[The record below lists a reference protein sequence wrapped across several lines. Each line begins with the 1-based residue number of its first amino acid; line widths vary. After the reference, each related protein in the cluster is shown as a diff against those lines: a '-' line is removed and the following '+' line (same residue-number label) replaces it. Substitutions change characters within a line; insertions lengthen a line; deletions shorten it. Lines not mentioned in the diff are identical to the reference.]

1 MAIKYLSDLLTYAID
16 MQKSTLSNAVIH
28 PTATAP
34 SLPSTGQIYF
44 DTGTKEL
51 KVWDGTTWISASGD
65 ITAVT
70 AGSGLTGGGTSG
82 SVTLSVATG
91 GIVTTMIA
99 DGNVTTAKI
108 LDGNITTA
116 KIADGNVTLGK
127 IANIGASTILGN
139 NTASAAA
146 PIALTTAQVQTMLG
160 YITGNQT
167 ITLSGDASGSGT
179 TSIAVTLANSGVT
192 AGTYRSVTVD
202 AKGRV
207 TGGTNPTTISGY
219 GITDFYSQVIS
230 GFVTGANS
238 TVLNTDTLEVAIEKL
253 QGQVNARISGNQTIT
268 LSGDVSGS
276 GTTAITATLANSG
289 VTAGTYNSASAT
301 HTPFTVDAKGRI
313 TATGAEVTITP
324 AWSSITSK
332 PTTLSGFGITDAV
345 NKGGDTMTGL
355 LILSGDPVANLGA
368 ATKQYVDSVAQG
380 LDPKGSVK
388 AATTANIT
396 LSGVPQTIDGVSIA
410 SGDRVLVKNQTNQR
424 ENGIYNANGGAWVR
438 ATDMDAWSEVPGA
451 FCFVEQGTTQADTGW
466 VCTSDAGG
474 TLNTTP
480 ITFVQFTGA
489 GTYSAGT
496 GLTLTGTTFSI
507 SNTAVTAGSYGSA
520 SSVATF
526 TVNAQG
532 QLTAAAS
539 TAIAI
544 AQSQVTNLT
553 TDLANKQPLDATLTA
568 LAAFNTNGIMVQTAA
583 DTFTGRSIA
592 AGSGI
597 IVTNGSGVA
606 GNPTISIATTA
617 VTNGSY
623 GSATVIPTFTVGG
636 DGRLTAAA
644 DVPITSA
651 STTAAGIVELAT
663 VAEAQTGTSTTL
675 AVTPA
680 GLAAS
685 VASGTSS
692 AIAAQKFNAT
702 IGDGVTL
709 VYDVVHSLNVNF
721 LIVQT
726 WEVLSGAQVYVD
738 TVVVDPNR
746 IRLTFARAPQPNDIR
761 VVVLNGTV

>member
-1 MAIKYLSDLLTYAID
+1 MAIKYLSDLVTYAID
-16 MQKSTLSNAVIH
+16 MQKSVLSNAVIH
-28 PTATAP
+28 PSATAP
-34 SLPSTGQIYF
+34 STPTTGQVYF
-44 DTGTKEL
+44 NTASGDLQVWNGTAW
-51 KVWDGTTWISASGD
+51 VSASGD

-70 AGSGLTGGGTSG
+70 AGSGLSGGGTSG
-82 SVTLSVATG
+82 AVTLSVATG
-91 GIVTTMIA
+91 GIVTSMIA
-99 DGNVTTAKI
+99 DSNVTT
-108 LDGNITTA
+108 G
-116 KIADGNVTLGK
+116 KIADSNVTLAK
-127 IANIGASTILGN
+127 IANIAATTILGN
-139 NTASAAA
+139 NTGSAAA
-146 PIALTTAQVQTMLG
+146 PIALTSAQVQTMLG

-207 TGGTNPTTISGY
+207 TGGTNPTTIAGY

-253 QGQVNARISGNQTIT
+253 QGQVNARLTGNQTIT

-289 VTAGTYNSASAT
+289 VTAGTYNNSAT
-301 HTPFTVDAKGRI
+301 AITPFTVDAKGRV
-313 TATGAEVTITP
+313 TGTGAAVTITP

-388 AATTANIT
+388 AATTGPIT
-396 LSGVPQTIDGVSIA
+396 LSAPQTIDGIA
-410 SGDRVLVKNQTNQR
+410 VVAGDRVLVKNQAAAQD
-424 ENGIYNANGGAWVR
+424 NGIYIVQAAAWTR
-438 ATDMDAWSEVPGA
+438 ATDMDAWAEVPGA
-451 FCFVEQGTTQADTGW
+451 FCFVEQGTALADTGW
-466 VCTSDAGG
+466 VCTSNAGG
-474 TLNTTP
+474 TLGVTA

-496 GLTLTGTTFSI
+496 GLTLSGTTFSI
-507 SNTAVTAGSYGSA
+507 TNTGVTASSYGSA

-532 QLTAAAS
+532 QLTAAGS
-539 TAIAI
+539 TSIAI
-544 AQSQVTNLT
+544 AQSQVTNLV

-583 DTFTGRSIA
+583 DTFTGRTIA

-597 IVTNGSGVA
+597 IVTNGSGVS

-663 VAEAQTGTSTTL
+663 VAEAQAGSSSTL

-680 GLAAS
+680 GLSAS
-685 VASGTSS
+685 IGSSISG
-692 AIAAQKFNAT
+692 QKYNTT

-709 VYDVVHSLNVNF
+709 VFDVIHGLGVNF

-726 WEVLSGAQVYVD
+726 WEVASGAQVYVD
-738 TVVVDPNR
+738 TVIVDPTR
-746 IRLTFARAPQPNDIR
+746 IRLTFARPPQPNDIR

>member
-1 MAIKYLSDLLTYAID
+1 MAIKYLSDLVTYAID
-16 MQKSTLSNAVIH
+16 MQKSVLSNAVIH
-28 PTATAP
+28 PSATAP
-34 SLPSTGQIYF
+34 STPTTGQVYF
-44 DTGTKEL
+44 NTASGDLQVWNGTAW
-51 KVWDGTTWISASGD
+51 VSASGD

-70 AGSGLTGGGTSG
+70 AGSGLSGGGTSG
-82 SVTLSVATG
+82 AVTLSVATG

-99 DGNVTTAKI
+99 DSNVTTAKI
-108 LDGNITTA
+108 ADGNVTTA

-139 NTASAAA
+139 NTGSAAA

-238 TVLNTDTLEVAIEKL
+238 TVTNTDTLEVAIEKL
-253 QGQVNARISGNQTIT
+253 QGQVNARLTGNQNIT

-289 VTAGTYNSASAT
+289 VTAGTYNNSAT
-301 HTPFTVDAKGRI
+301 AITPFTVDAKGRV
-313 TATGAEVTITP
+313 TGTGAAVTITP

-388 AATTANIT
+388 AATTGPIT
-396 LSGVPQTIDGVSIA
+396 LSAPQTIDGIA
-410 SGDRVLVKNQTNQR
+410 VVAGDRVLVKNQTAQQD
-424 ENGIYNANGGAWVR
+424 NGIYIVQAAAWTR

-451 FCFVEQGTTQADTGW
+451 FCFVEQGTALADTGW
-466 VCTSDAGG
+466 VCTSNAGG
-474 TLNTTP
+474 TLGTTA

-496 GLTLTGTTFSI
+496 GLTLSGTTFSI
-507 SNTAVTAGSYGSA
+507 TNTGVTASSYGSA

-532 QLTAAAS
+532 QLTAAGS
-539 TAIAI
+539 TSIAI
-544 AQSQVTNLT
+544 AQSQVTNLV

-583 DTFTGRSIA
+583 DTFTGRTIA

-663 VAEAQTGTSTTL
+663 VAEAQAGSSSTL

-680 GLAAS
+680 GLSAS
-685 VASGTSS
+685 IGSSISG
-692 AIAAQKFNAT
+692 QKYNTT

-709 VYDVVHSLNVNF
+709 VFDVIHGLGVNF

-726 WEVLSGAQVYVD
+726 WEVASGAQVYVD
-738 TVVVDPNR
+738 TVIVDPTR
-746 IRLTFARAPQPNDIR
+746 IRLTFARPPQPNDIR

>member
-1 MAIKYLSDLLTYAID
+1 MAIKYLSDLVTYAID

-28 PTATAP
+28 PLAAAP
-34 SLPSTGQIYF
+34 SSPVTGQVYF
-44 DTGTKEL
+44 NTASSELQVWNGTAW
-51 KVWDGTTWISASGD
+51 VSASGD

-70 AGSGLTGGGTSG
+70 AGSGLSGGGTSG
-82 SVTLSVATG
+82 AVTLSVATG

-99 DGNVTTAKI
+99 DSNVTTAKI
-108 LDGNITTA
+108 ADGNVTTA
-116 KIADGNVTLGK
+116 KIADGNVTLAK

-207 TGGTNPTTISGY
+207 TAGTNPTTIAGY
-219 GITDFYSQVIS
+219 GITDFYAQVIS
-230 GFVTGANS
+230 GFAVGANS
-238 TVLNTDTLEVAIEKL
+238 AVTNTDTLETAIEKL
-253 QGQVNARISGNQTIT
+253 QGQVNARLTGNQTIT
-268 LSGDVSGS
+268 LSGDVTGS

-289 VTAGTYNSASAT
+289 VTAGTYNNSAT
-301 HTPFTVDAKGRI
+301 AITPFTVDAKGRV
-313 TATGAEVTITP
+313 TGTGSAVTITP

-380 LDPKGSVK
+380 LDPKASVK
-388 AATTANIT
+388 AATTGAIT
-396 LSGVPQTIDGVSIA
+396 LSAPQTIDGVA
-410 SGDRVLVKNQTNQR
+410 VVAGDRVLVKNQAAAQD
-424 ENGIYNANGGAWVR
+424 NGIYIVQAAAWTR
-438 ATDMDAWSEVPGA
+438 AADMDAWTEVPGA
-451 FCFVEQGTTQADTGW
+451 FCFVEQGTALADTGW
-466 VCTSDAGG
+466 VCTSNAGG
-474 TLNTTP
+474 TLGTTA

-496 GLTLTGTTFSI
+496 GLTLSGTTFSI

-520 SSVATF
+520 SAVATF

-532 QLTAAAS
+532 QLTAAGS
-539 TAIAI
+539 TSIAI

-553 TDLANKQPLDATLTA
+553 SDLANKQPLDATLTA

-583 DTFTGRSIA
+583 DTFTGRTIT

-597 IVTNGSGVA
+597 IVNNGSGVA

-663 VAEAQTGTSTTL
+663 VAEAQAGTSTTL

-680 GLAAS
+680 GLSAAVTSGAAS
-685 VASGTSS
+685 
-692 AIAAQKFNAT
+692 AISAQKFNT
-702 IGDGVTL
+702 RIGDAVNV
-709 VYDVVHSLNVNF
+709 VYDVAHGLNVDF
-721 LIVQT
+721 IIVQT
-726 WEVLSGAQVYVD
+726 WEISSGAQVYVD
-738 TVVVDPNR
+738 TVIVDPTR
-746 IRLTFARAPQPNDIR
+746 IRLTFARPPQVNDIR
-761 VVVLNGTV
+761 VIVLNGEV

>member
-1 MAIKYLSDLLTYAID
+1 MAIKYLSDLVTYAID

-28 PTATAP
+28 PLAAAP
-34 SLPSTGQIYF
+34 GTPATGQVYF
-44 DTGTKEL
+44 NTTSSEL
-51 KVWDGTTWISASGD
+51 QVWNGSAWISASGD

-91 GIVTTMIA
+91 GITTTMIA
-99 DGNVTTAKI
+99 DS
-108 LDGNITTA
+108 
-116 KIADGNVTLGK
+116 NVTLAK

-139 NTASAAA
+139 NTGSAAA

-167 ITLSGDASGSGT
+167 ITVTGDASGSGT
-179 TSIAVTLANSGVT
+179 TSIALTLANSGVT

-253 QGQVNARISGNQTIT
+253 QGQVNARLTGNQTIT

-289 VTAGTYNSASAT
+289 VTAGTYNNSAT
-301 HTPFTVDAKGRI
+301 AITPFTVDAKGRV
-313 TATGAEVTITP
+313 TGTGAGVTITP

-380 LDPKGSVK
+380 LDPKASVK
-388 AATTANIT
+388 AATTAPIT
-396 LSGVPQTIDGVSIA
+396 LSAPQTIDGIA
-410 SGDRVLVKNQTNQR
+410 VVAGDRVLVKNQAAAQD
-424 ENGIYNANGGAWVR
+424 NGIYIVQAAAWTR
-438 ATDMDAWSEVPGA
+438 ATDMDAWTEVPGA
-451 FCFVEQGTTQADTGW
+451 FCFVEQGTALADTGW
-466 VCTSDAGG
+466 VCTSNAGG
-474 TLNTTP
+474 TLGTTP

-496 GLTLTGTTFSI
+496 GLTLSGTTFSI
-507 SNTAVTAGSYGSA
+507 TNTAVTAGSYGSA
-520 SSVATF
+520 SAVATF

-532 QLTAAAS
+532 QLTAAGS
-539 TAIAI
+539 TSIAI
-544 AQSQVTNLT
+544 AQSQVTNLV
-553 TDLANKQPLDATLTA
+553 TDLGNKQPLDATLTA
-568 LAAFNTNGIMVQTAA
+568 LAGFNTNGIIVQTAA

-597 IVTNGSGVA
+597 IVNNGSGVA

-663 VAEAQTGTSTTL
+663 TAEAQTGTSTTL

-680 GLAAS
+680 GLSAS
-685 VASGTSS
+685 VTSGVNS
-692 AIAAQKFNAT
+692 AISAQKFNT
-702 IGDGVTL
+702 LIGDGVTL
-709 VYDVVHSLNVNF
+709 VYDVIHGLGVDWL
-721 LIVQT
+721 LVQT

-738 TVVVDPNR
+738 TVIVDPNR
-746 IRLTFARAPQPNDIR
+746 IRLTFARAPQPNDIK
-761 VVVLNGTV
+761 VVVLNGRV

>member
-1 MAIKYLSDLLTYAID
+1 MAIKYLSDLVTYAID

-28 PTATAP
+28 PSATAP
-34 SLPSTGQIYF
+34 SSPVTGQVYF
-44 DTGTKEL
+44 NTAVSELQVWNGTA
-51 KVWDGTTWISASGD
+51 WISASGD

-70 AGSGLTGGGTSG
+70 AGSGLSGGGTSG
-82 SVTLSVATG
+82 AVTLSVATG

-99 DGNVTTAKI
+99 DSNVTTAKI
-108 LDGNITTA
+108 ADGNVTTA

-253 QGQVNARISGNQTIT
+253 QGQVNARLTGNQNIT

-289 VTAGTYNSASAT
+289 VTAGTYNNSAT
-301 HTPFTVDAKGRI
+301 AITPFTVDAKGRV
-313 TATGAEVTITP
+313 TGTGAAVTITP

-380 LDPKGSVK
+380 LDPKASVK
-388 AATTANIT
+388 VATTGPIT
-396 LSGVPQTIDGVSIA
+396 LSAPQTIDGVA
-410 SGDRVLVKNQTNQR
+410 VVAGDRVLVKNQAAAQD
-424 ENGIYNANGGAWVR
+424 NGIYIVQAAAWTR
-438 ATDMDAWSEVPGA
+438 AADMDAWTEVPGA
-451 FCFVEQGTTQADTGW
+451 FCFVEQGTALADTGW
-466 VCTSDAGG
+466 VCTSNAGG
-474 TLNTTP
+474 TLGTTA

-496 GLTLTGTTFSI
+496 GLTLSGTTFSI
-507 SNTAVTAGSYGSA
+507 TNTAVTAGSYGSA
-520 SSVATF
+520 SAVATF

-532 QLTAAAS
+532 QLTAAGS
-539 TAIAI
+539 TSIAI

-583 DTFTGRSIA
+583 DTFTGRTLT

-597 IVTNGSGVA
+597 IINNGNGVA

-663 VAEAQTGTSTTL
+663 VAEAQAGASTTL

-680 GLAAS
+680 GLSAS
-685 VASGTSS
+685 VTSGVSS
-692 AIAAQKFNAT
+692 AIAAQKYNT
-702 IGDGVTL
+702 LIGDGISL
-709 VYDVVHSLNVNF
+709 VYDVVHGLGVDF

-738 TVVVDPNR
+738 TVILDPTR
-746 IRLTFARAPQPNDIR
+746 IRLTFARAPQVNDIR

>member
-1 MAIKYLSDLLTYAID
+1 MAIKYLSDLVTYAID

-28 PTATAP
+28 PSATAP
-34 SLPSTGQIYF
+34 SSPVTGQVYF
-44 DTGTKEL
+44 NTAVSELQVWNGTA
-51 KVWDGTTWISASGD
+51 WISASGD

-70 AGSGLTGGGTSG
+70 AGSGLSGGGTSG
-82 SVTLSVATG
+82 AVTLSVATG

-99 DGNVTTAKI
+99 DSNVTTAKI
-108 LDGNITTA
+108 ADGNVTTA

-253 QGQVNARISGNQTIT
+253 QGQVNARLTGNQNIT

-289 VTAGTYNSASAT
+289 VTAGTYNNSAT
-301 HTPFTVDAKGRI
+301 AITPFTVDAKGRV
-313 TATGAEVTITP
+313 TGTGAAVTITP

-380 LDPKGSVK
+380 LDPKASVK
-388 AATTANIT
+388 VATTGPIT
-396 LSGVPQTIDGVSIA
+396 LSAPQTIDGVA
-410 SGDRVLVKNQTNQR
+410 VVAGDRVLVKNQAAAQD
-424 ENGIYNANGGAWVR
+424 NGIYIVQAAAWTR
-438 ATDMDAWSEVPGA
+438 AADMDAWTEVPGA
-451 FCFVEQGTTQADTGW
+451 FCFVEQGTALADTGW
-466 VCTSDAGG
+466 VCTSNAGG
-474 TLNTTP
+474 TLGTTA

-496 GLTLTGTTFSI
+496 GLTLSGTTFSI
-507 SNTAVTAGSYGSA
+507 TNTAVTAGSYGSA
-520 SSVATF
+520 SAVATF

-532 QLTAAAS
+532 QLTAAGS
-539 TAIAI
+539 TSIAI

-583 DTFTGRSIA
+583 DTFTGRTLT

-597 IVTNGSGVA
+597 IINNGNGVA

-663 VAEAQTGTSTTL
+663 VAEAQAGTSTTL

-680 GLAAS
+680 GLSAS
-685 VASGTSS
+685 VTSGVSS
-692 AIAAQKFNAT
+692 AIAAQKYNT
-702 IGDGVTL
+702 LIGDGISL
-709 VYDVVHSLNVNF
+709 VYDVVHGLGVDF

-738 TVVVDPNR
+738 TVILDPTR
-746 IRLTFARAPQPNDIR
+746 IRLTFARAPQVNDIR

>member
-1 MAIKYLSDLLTYAID
+1 MAIKYLSDLVTYAID

-28 PTATAP
+28 PSATAP
-34 SLPSTGQIYF
+34 SSPVTGQVYF
-44 DTGTKEL
+44 NTAVSELQVWNGTA
-51 KVWDGTTWISASGD
+51 WISASGD

-70 AGSGLTGGGTSG
+70 AGSGLSGGGTSG
-82 SVTLSVATG
+82 AVTLSVATG

-99 DGNVTTAKI
+99 DSNVTTAKI
-108 LDGNITTA
+108 ADGNVTTA

-230 GFVTGANS
+230 GFVVGANS

-253 QGQVNARISGNQTIT
+253 QGQVNARLTGNQNIT

-289 VTAGTYNSASAT
+289 VTAGTYNNSAT
-301 HTPFTVDAKGRI
+301 AITPFTVDAKGRV
-313 TATGAEVTITP
+313 TGTGAAVTITP

-380 LDPKGSVK
+380 LDPKASVK
-388 AATTANIT
+388 VATTGPIT
-396 LSGVPQTIDGVSIA
+396 LSAPQTIDGVA
-410 SGDRVLVKNQTNQR
+410 VVAGDRVLVKNQAAAQD
-424 ENGIYNANGGAWVR
+424 NGIYIVQAAAWTR
-438 ATDMDAWSEVPGA
+438 AADMDAWTEVPGA
-451 FCFVEQGTTQADTGW
+451 FCFVEQGTALADTGW
-466 VCTSDAGG
+466 VCTSNAGG
-474 TLNTTP
+474 TLGTTA

-496 GLTLTGTTFSI
+496 GLTLSGTTFSI
-507 SNTAVTAGSYGSA
+507 TNTAVTAGSYGSA
-520 SSVATF
+520 SAVATF

-532 QLTAAAS
+532 QLTAAGS
-539 TAIAI
+539 TSIAI

-583 DTFTGRSIA
+583 DTFTGRTLT

-597 IVTNGSGVA
+597 IINNGNGVA

-663 VAEAQTGTSTTL
+663 VAEAQAGASTTL

-680 GLAAS
+680 GLSAS
-685 VASGTSS
+685 VTSGVSS
-692 AIAAQKFNAT
+692 AIAAQKYNT
-702 IGDGVTL
+702 LIGDGISL
-709 VYDVVHSLNVNF
+709 VYDVVHGLGVDF

-738 TVVVDPNR
+738 TVILDPTR
-746 IRLTFARAPQPNDIR
+746 IRLTFARAPQVNDIR